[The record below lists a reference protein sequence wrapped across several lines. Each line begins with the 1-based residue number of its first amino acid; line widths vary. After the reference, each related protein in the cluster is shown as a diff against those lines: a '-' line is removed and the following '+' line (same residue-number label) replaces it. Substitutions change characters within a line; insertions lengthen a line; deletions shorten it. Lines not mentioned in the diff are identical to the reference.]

1 MRLGVTTKMLYYM
14 RGNRYIDSLT
24 LMIKKALARA
34 SFLLVGHVVQIQKEM
49 RHIFINVPRY
59 SRMDQVKFFKSC
71 LPQILLRPILNT

>member
-1 MRLGVTTKMLYYM
+1 M

-24 LMIKKALARA
+24 LMIKKAFARA

-71 LPQILLRPILNT
+71 LPQILLCPILNT

>member
-1 MRLGVTTKMLYYM
+1 M

-49 RHIFINVPRY
+49 RHIHVPRY

>member
-1 MRLGVTTKMLYYM
+1 M

-34 SFLLVGHVVQIQKEM
+34 SFLLVEHVVQIQKEM